1 MLITALFVIDP
12 NWKQP
17 RCPLTGEWIN
27 WYIHMPKHYSI
38 ERNDLLV
45 HLMETNLKITMPSRT
60 RETKIV

>member
-27 WYIHMPKHYSI
+27 KLVYTYD
-38 ERNDLLV
+38 ETLLNRK
-45 HLMETNLKITMPSRT
+45 EGTAEAPNGDESQDNYA
-60 RETKIV
+60 E